1 MKKIVFLLLYFPA
14 FISLAQQT
22 ILKGDVVDE
31 QGNPLLYA
39 TAVLLYPVDSTMTY
53 YGITNETGHFEIKNI
68 HPGNYILQT
77 SYMGYQS
84 FFKKLELPLSKG
96 NYLGV
101 IAMQPALLN
110 LSEVEVS
117 ADRIPFIIKK
127 DTIEYGA
134 GSYQVKPD
142 AVAED
147 LLKKLPGVQV
157 DRAGN
162 IKAQGEN
169 VQNVLVDGKE
179 FFGNDPQV
187 ATKNLPADAIEKV
200 QVYNKK
206 SDETELTGI
215 EDGTYAK
222 TINLI
227 LKDGKKSALFGDVSA
242 GVGTDEKYQAGA
254 KLYRFTKKHQF
265 AALAM
270 LNNVNK
276 YGFSFSD
283 YLNFTGGLQSL
294 MSGGGSI
301 SIGSDSD
308 MPINFGQNIN
318 GLVTSGAA
326 GANFTYEAHKNNRF
340 NISYLGSGADKKLIQ
355 NTVTDN
361 FLENGSY
368 IQNEDLSQN
377 TRNRA
382 HRINFGWKNRI
393 DSTQH
398 LNFDGGINITNGNSK
413 AVSFTESTVG
423 GLLSNELNSANN
435 YDQLN
440 YSAKLSAL
448 YIKKWERVLRL
459 FKLKGGF
466 SAKSNQMNS
475 QWANNARFFNPPDTS
490 VYLGFQNDENRL
502 LSYSLASSL
511 TFKIAHFWYLV
522 PSASAGKNEEWLN
535 RVQGIPP
542 GEQHVTDSLSPDFNR
557 QYQWLRGGISVKRNT
572 KRSQLSLMA
581 EFENAHTGNTLNNLS
596 SQYDRLWYFVPGFS
610 WDYDLGTGKRLAVS
624 FQSSVN
630 SPTASQLLPT
640 LDNTNPLQ
648 LYQGNRALKPDFNH
662 NLQLNWIY
670 FDQFSL
676 ISLFARVHASYTSN
690 KINWS
695 RTVMPDLSQILTL
708 VNVADDYRAGASIDF
723 STPIR
728 PLRINFNARLNED
741 WNQGI
746 NMVNGDQ
753 NIVTNFIHALT
764 LKFDN
769 RKKEKWDLTVGAT
782 LQLTDAHY
790 SIQKSLNKLYF
801 NFTAFTDIVYTPSEK
816 WYLALTADLHRYN
829 GQSFG
834 ESVYI
839 PLLKGEITRYF
850 LKHNRG
856 VMIFEVYDLLDKNT
870 GIERL
875 SEMNYLL
882 QRQSNTIGR
891 YAMITLKYRLN
902 KFDKKSGIDIQMGR
916 R

>member
-1 MKKIVFLLLYFPA
+1 MKKIVFLLLFLPA
-14 FISLAQQT
+14 WASWAQQT
-22 ILKGDVVDE
+22 MIKGDVVDE

-39 TAVLLYPVDSTMTY
+39 TAVLLYPADSTMAY
-53 YGITNETGHFEIKNI
+53 YGITNGTGHFEIKNI
-68 HPGNYILQT
+68 HPGSYILQT

-84 FFKKLELPLSKG
+84 FFKKLELPLSTG
-96 NYLGV
+96 NNLGV

-142 AVAED
+142 AAAED

-215 EDGTYAK
+215 DDGTYAK

-227 LKDGKKSALFGDVSA
+227 LKDGKKSAIFGDVSA
-242 GVGTDEKYQAGA
+242 GVGTDERYQAAA

-283 YLNFTGGLQSL
+283 YLNFSGGLQSL
-294 MSGGGSI
+294 MSGGGKI
-301 SIGSDSD
+301 SIGSDGD
-308 MPINFGQNIN
+308 MPINFGQDIN

-361 FLENGSY
+361 FLETGSY
-368 IQNEDLSQN
+368 IQNEDLNQRTS
-377 TRNRA
+377 NRT

-398 LNFDGGINITNGNSK
+398 LNFNGGVNLTNGNSK
-413 AVSFTESTVG
+413 ALSFTESTEAD
-423 GLLSNELNSANN
+423 LLTNELKSTLS
-435 YDQLN
+435 DDRLD

-448 YIKKWERVLRL
+448 YLKKWKRTLRL
-459 FKLKGGF
+459 FKLKGNF
-466 SAKSNQMNS
+466 LAKSNQTNS
-475 QWANNARFFNPPDTS
+475 QWANNTRFFNPPDSS

-502 LSYSLASSL
+502 LSYSVASSL
-511 TFKIAHFWYLV
+511 TFKMAPIWYLV
-522 PSASAGKNEEWLN
+522 PNVSAGNTDEWLN
-535 RVQGIPP
+535 RRQGIPP
-542 GEQHVTDSLSPDFNR
+542 GEQQIIDSLSPDFYR
-557 QYQWLRGGISVKRNT
+557 QYQWLRSGISVKRNT
-572 KRSQLSLMA
+572 KKSQLSMTVG
-581 EFENAHTGNTLNNLS
+581 FENAHTGNTLN
-596 SQYDRLWYFVPGFS
+596 SQSLQDNRQWYFLPGFS
-610 WDYDLGTGKRLAVS
+610 WDYDLGTGKRLS
-624 FQSSVN
+624 MNYQSSVN
-630 SPTASQLLPT
+630 APTASQLLPT
-640 LDNTNPLQ
+640 INNTNPLQ
-648 LYQGNRALKPDFNH
+648 LYQGNNQLKPEYTH
-662 NLQLNWIY
+662 NGQFNWIY

-676 ISLFARVHASYTSN
+676 ISLFASVNAGYTHD

-695 RTVMPDLSQILTL
+695 RTVMSDLTQLLTL
-708 VNVADDYRAGASIDF
+708 VNVPDDYRAGASIDF

-741 WNQGI
+741 WNRGI
-746 NMVNGDQ
+746 NLVNGDQ
-753 NIVTNFIHALT
+753 NIVTNLVHTLT
-764 LKFDN
+764 LKTDN
-769 RKKEKWDLTVGAT
+769 RKKEKWDITVGAT
-782 LQLTDAHY
+782 LQLNDARY
-790 SIQKSLNKLYF
+790 SIQKSLNKVYF
-801 NFTAFTDIVYTPSEK
+801 NFTAFSDIIYTPSDH
-816 WYLALTADLHRYN
+816 WYLAITADLHRYN
-829 GQSFG
+829 GQSFD

-850 LKHNRG
+850 LKNNRG
-856 VMIFEVYDLLDKNT
+856 VLTLEVYDILDKNT